1 MPRAFAR
8 KRKVTAG
15 ARAIDETKH
24 RLMAN
29 DGQASAKTTAVE
41 KKNRYDG
48 AREKRAEETVKG
60 VTRTRSCLR

>member
-1 MPRAFAR
+1 
-8 KRKVTAG
+8 
-15 ARAIDETKH
+15 
-24 RLMAN
+24 MAN

-60 VTRTRSCLR
+60 VTRTQLLALIYDYELPRPSLTPDY